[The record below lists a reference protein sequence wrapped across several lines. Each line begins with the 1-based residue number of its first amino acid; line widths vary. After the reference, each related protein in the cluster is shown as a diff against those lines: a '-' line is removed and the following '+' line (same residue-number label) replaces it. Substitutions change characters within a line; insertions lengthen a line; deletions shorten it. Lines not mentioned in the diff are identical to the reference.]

1 MKKTISLRDFE
12 PKTARSQK
20 EVKQK
25 IELRDAIDDNVE
37 NLSKIKKACKGK
49 TKFSIDVKFFLWG
62 GSGVQGRTE
71 KDLDNLL
78 KVVFDVLCDYMDK
91 NEKYPGLGL
100 MKNDNMICKVHASK
114 KIVKKRK
121 DEGLDIKISKF

>member
-12 PKTARSQK
+12 PKTARSHK

-25 IELRDAIDDNVE
+25 IELRDAIKKNTK
-37 NLSKIKKACKGK
+37 NFSKIKEACKRK
-49 TKFSIDVKFFLWG
+49 TKFSLDVKFFFWD

-100 MKNDNMICKVHASK
+100 MENDNMIFKVQATK
-114 KIVKKRK
+114 KIVKKKK
-121 DEGLDIKISKF
+121 DEGLDIKIS

>member
-1 MKKTISLRDFE
+1 MKKTISLRGVE

-25 IELRDAIDDNVE
+25 IELRDTIEDNIK
-37 NLSKIKKACKGK
+37 NLSKIKKACEGK
-49 TKFSIDVKFFLWG
+49 TKFSIDVKFFLWS
-62 GSGVQGRTE
+62 GSGVEGRTS

-100 MKNDNMICKVHASK
+100 MKNDNMICEVHATK
-114 KIVKKRK
+114 KIVKNKK
-121 DEGLDIKISKF
+121 DEGIDIKI

>member
-1 MKKTISLRDFE
+1 MSFKEMISLRGFE

-25 IELRDAIDDNVE
+25 IELKETIEKKIKNV
-37 NLSKIKKACKGK
+37 SKIRDACKGK
-49 TKFSIDVKFFLWG
+49 TKFALDVKFFLWD
-62 GSGVQGRTE
+62 GSSVEGRAK

-114 KIVKKRK
+114 NSEKKKRRRTRH
-121 DEGLDIKISKF
+121 

>member
-1 MKKTISLRDFE
+1 MKKTISIRGFE

-25 IELRDAIDDNVE
+25 IELRDFIEDNVE
-37 NLSKIKKACKGK
+37 KLSKIKKACKGK
-49 TKFSIDVKFFLWG
+49 TKFSIDVKFFLLG

-100 MKNDNMICKVHASK
+100 MKNDNMICEVHATK
-114 KIVKKRK
+114 KIVKKKK
-121 DEGLDIKISKF
+121 DEGIDIKI

>member
-25 IELRDAIDDNVE
+25 IELRDEIVKKIE
-37 NLSKIKKACKGK
+37 TLPKIKKACRRKS
-49 TKFSIDVKFFLWG
+49 KFSLDVKFFLWG
-62 GSGVQGRTE
+62 GSGVEGRAN

-78 KVVFDVLCDYMDK
+78 KVVFDV
-91 NEKYPGLGL
+91 
-100 MKNDNMICKVHASK
+100 
-114 KIVKKRK
+114 
-121 DEGLDIKISKF
+121 

>member
-25 IELRDAIDDNVE
+25 IELRDTIDDNIE
-37 NLSKIKKACKGK
+37 NLYKIKKACEGK
-49 TKFSIDVKFFLWG
+49 TKFSLDVKFFLWD
-62 GSGVQGRTE
+62 GSGVEGRTK

-78 KVVFDVLCDYMDK
+78 KVVFDVLPEYMDK
-91 NEKYPGLGL
+91 NEKYSGLGL
-100 MKNDNMICKVHASK
+100 MKNDNMICKVSATK
-114 KIVKKRK
+114 EIVKKEK
-121 DEGLDIKISKF
+121 DEGIDIKILN